1 MPYLPINEYPGKLIA
16 IEGTDGVGRTTQIQL
31 LREWLEV
38 KGYGVIETGWTRS
51 MLMQPTIELA
61 KSSNTLNK
69 LTFVLL
75 YATDFADRLEKEI
88 IPALKAGFVVLSDRY
103 IFTALARA
111 GVRGIDRQWLRSLY
125 GFAIAP
131 HLVFYLKVDVETLIG
146 RVLEA
151 RGMDFWESG
160 MDLKLGDDIYD
171 SFRAY
176 QNRLLREYASMADE
190 FHFRTLDARRS
201 VDRIQDELR
210 KQVAAFLERD
220 RISRRNGIYTRRNS
234 PETRPRYG
242 SGDAAA
248 GSAVDGAGGPRY
260 VYALRDCPN
269 RLAPCKIDVAGLNF
283 YYGALRVLHDINLQD
298 SCRTRS
304 RRSSVRRAAA
314 NRRSCDR

>member
-1 MPYLPINEYPGKLIA
+1 MTSLSPSDPIDGAPGATEGANGGIQPGRYYGRGIPYLPINGYPGKLIA
-16 IEGTDGVGRTTQIQL
+16 VEGTDGVGRSTQIQL

-51 MLMQPTIELA
+51 PLMQPTIELA

-75 YATDFADRLEKEI
+75 YATDFADRLEKEV

-111 GVRGIDRQWLRSLY
+111 GVRGVDRAWLRNVY

-131 HLVFYLKVDVETLIG
+131 HLVFYLNVDVKTLIR

-160 MDLKLGDDIYD
+160 MDLKTGDDIYE
-171 SFRAY
+171 SFRSY
-176 QNRLLREYASMADE
+176 QSKLLKEYASMADE
-190 FHFRTLDARRS
+190 FHFRKVDARRS

-210 KQVAAFLERD
+210 KQVEAFLE
-220 RISRRNGIYTRRNS
+220 
-234 PETRPRYG
+234 PAEKLAEP
-242 SGDAAA
+242 
-248 GSAVDGAGGPRY
+248 
-260 VYALRDCPN
+260 AL
-269 RLAPCKIDVAGLNF
+269 
-283 YYGALRVLHDINLQD
+283 
-298 SCRTRS
+298 
-304 RRSSVRRAAA
+304 VR
-314 NRRSCDR
+314 

>member
-1 MPYLPINEYPGKLIA
+1 MEPSDGREPARQLPQDTQPGRYYGNGLPYAAIAGYPGKIIA
-16 IEGTDGVGRTTQIQL
+16 IEGTDGVGRSTQIRL

-38 KGYGVIETGWTRS
+38 KGYGVVETGWTRS
-51 MLMQPTIELA
+51 ALMQPTIEIA

-111 GVRGIDRQWLRSLY
+111 GVRGVDRQWLRNLY

-131 HLVFYLKVDVETLIG
+131 HMVFYLNIDVKTLIG

-160 MDLKLGDDIYD
+160 MDLKHGDDIYD
-171 SFRAY
+171 SFRTY
-176 QNRLLREYASMADE
+176 QNRLMKEYASMSDE

-210 KQVAAFLERD
+210 RQVASFLEP
-220 RISRRNGIYTRRNS
+220 SEKPTE
-234 PETRPRYG
+234 PVLP
-242 SGDAAA
+242 
-248 GSAVDGAGGPRY
+248 V
-260 VYALRDCPN
+260 
-269 RLAPCKIDVAGLNF
+269 LAHG
-283 YYGALRVLHDINLQD
+283 
-298 SCRTRS
+298 
-304 RRSSVRRAAA
+304 
-314 NRRSCDR
+314 

>member
-1 MPYLPINEYPGKLIA
+1 MTSSSESPDAGANAGAGPNGSSQAGLYYGRGIPYLPIHGYPGKLIA
-16 IEGTDGVGRTTQIQL
+16 IEGTDGVGRSTQIQL

-38 KGYGVIETGWTRS
+38 KGYGVVETGWTRS
-51 MLMQPTIELA
+51 PLMQPTIEIA

-111 GVRGIDRQWLRSLY
+111 GVRGVDRQWLRNLY

-131 HLVFYLKVDVETLIG
+131 HMVFYLNVDVKTLIG
-146 RVLEA
+146 RVLA
-151 RGMDFWESG
+151 SRGMDFWESG

-176 QNRLLREYASMADE
+176 QNRLLREYSSMADE
-190 FHFRTLDARRS
+190 FHFRVVDARRS

-210 KQVAAFLERD
+210 KNVAAFLESAEKGAD
-220 RISRRNGIYTRRNS
+220 RSS
-234 PETRPRYG
+234 E
-242 SGDAAA
+242 S
-248 GSAVDGAGGPRY
+248 
-260 VYALRDCPN
+260 L
-269 RLAPCKIDVAGLNF
+269 
-283 YYGALRVLHDINLQD
+283 VLHP
-298 SCRTRS
+298 
-304 RRSSVRRAAA
+304 
-314 NRRSCDR
+314 